1 MSIKFFG
8 QYLLEKDII
17 KPSELIEAVKY
28 QESKNLKLGEYALSK
43 NYVTEKDLERIRNEQ
58 KNVVMRFGRL
68 AVKLNILTPER
79 IEELLTMQKN
89 DHILIGEAL
98 VEKGFLTSEVL
109 GRELASFKED
119 QSKYDTGEIITPE
132 GIRNP
137 ETVKDIVD
145 LTQKLI
151 QHMTGLNIKVGKG
164 FISEKEPQEN
174 FLLILISLY
183 GNLNYDYALS
193 MPQEIAELIVSAV
206 IGKDIK
212 NESREIITDGVKEFC
227 NIVCGNILAKLSAKG
242 KNMDISPPEEMVFN
256 NDGYHLVKGRK
267 SINYPIVFP
276 EHESTLILIEEE

>member
-1 MSIKFFG
+1 
-8 QYLLEKDII
+8 
-17 KPSELIEAVKY
+17 
-28 QESKNLKLGEYALSK
+28 
-43 NYVTEKDLERIRNEQ
+43 
-58 KNVVMRFGRL
+58 
-68 AVKLNILTPER
+68 
-79 IEELLTMQKN
+79 
-89 DHILIGEAL
+89 EAL
-98 VEKGFLTSEVL
+98 GEKGFLTREVL

-132 GIRNP
+132 GIKNP

-151 QHMTGLNIKVGKG
+151 QHMTGLNIKVGEG

-212 NESREIITDGVKEFC
+212 NEQREIITDGVKEFC
-227 NIVCGNILAKLSAKG
+227 NIVCGNILAKLSEKG
-242 KNMDISPPEEMVFN
+242 KNMDISPPEEIVFDD
-256 NDGYHLVKGRK
+256 DGYHLVKGRK

-276 EHESTLILIEEE
+276 EQESTLILIEDE